1 MNYIRNCAI
10 IVLDKTIREIESN
23 GKKGKVR
30 QARAAETRKRI
41 VAAAKK
47 LITENGFEN
56 VSIEEIAKE
65 AEVST
70 GSFYTYFKKK
80 EDVIEELNQLSFYR
94 LAEITNEM
102 KDKGLDDRLKY
113 YCRQFLAEIERVGI
127 EICRQWIRNNIT
139 PVNMEISGKETTK
152 YNHDY
157 LAMKSLLEEGIRRG
171 ELTVDTPVDEM
182 AFYINTQ
189 LYGLMV
195 AWCMT
200 DASVVGS
207 DRTDAFCETVM
218 KPALMP
224 YRK

>member
-1 MNYIRNCAI
+1 M
-10 IVLDKTIREIESN
+10 E
-23 GKKGKVR
+23 KKGKVR

-41 VAAAKK
+41 VATAKK

-207 DRTDAFCETVM
+207 DRTDAFWETVM

-224 YRK
+224 YIK

>member
-1 MNYIRNCAI
+1 M
-10 IVLDKTIREIESN
+10 E
-23 GKKGKVR
+23 KKGKVR

-56 VSIEEIAKE
+56 VSIEDIAKE

-80 EDVIEELNQLSFYR
+80 EDVVEELNQLSFYQ
-94 LAEITNEM
+94 LSEITNEM

-113 YCRQFLAEIERVGI
+113 YCREFLAEIERVGI

>member
-1 MNYIRNCAI
+1 METKR
-10 IVLDKTIREIESN
+10 
-23 GKKGKVR
+23 KVR

-207 DRTDAFCETVM
+207 DRTDAFWETVM

>member
-1 MNYIRNCAI
+1 M
-10 IVLDKTIREIESN
+10 E
-23 GKKGKVR
+23 KKGKVR

-41 VAAAKK
+41 VATAKK

-207 DRTDAFCETVM
+207 DRTDAFWETVM

>member
-1 MNYIRNCAI
+1 M
-10 IVLDKTIREIESN
+10 E
-23 GKKGKVR
+23 KKGKVR

-41 VAAAKK
+41 VTAAKK

-127 EICRQWIRNNIT
+127 EICRQWIRNNIA

-157 LAMKSLLEEGIRRG
+157 LAMKSLLEEGISRG
-171 ELTVDTPVDEM
+171 ELAADTPVDEM
-182 AFYINTQ
+182 ALYINAQ

-207 DRTDAFCETVM
+207 DRTDAFWETVM

-224 YRK
+224 YIK

>member
-1 MNYIRNCAI
+1 ME
-10 IVLDKTIREIESN
+10 T
-23 GKKGKVR
+23 KGKVR
-30 QARAAETRKRI
+30 KARAAETRKRI

-56 VSIEEIAKE
+56 VSIEEIARE

-80 EDVIEELNQLSFYR
+80 EDIVEELNQLNFYR
-94 LAEITNEM
+94 LAESANEIE
-102 KDKGLDDRLKY
+102 DQDLNDRVKY
-113 YCRQFLAEIERVGI
+113 YCREFLAEIERVGI

-139 PVNMEISGKETTK
+139 PVEMEISDKKTTK
-152 YNHDY
+152 YQHDY
-157 LAMKSLLEEGIRRG
+157 LAMRSILAEGVKRG
-171 ELTVDTPVDEM
+171 ELSAEAPVDEL
-182 AFYINTQ
+182 ALFFNAQ

-207 DRTDAFCETVM
+207 DKTDAFCETVM
-218 KPALMP
+218 NSALMRAP
-224 YRK
+224 FLKDSEK

>member
-1 MNYIRNCAI
+1 MG
-10 IVLDKTIREIESN
+10 T
-23 GKKGKVR
+23 KGKVR
-30 QARAAETRKRI
+30 QARATETRKSI

-157 LAMKSLLEEGIRRG
+157 LAMKSLLEEGIRRD
-171 ELTVDTPVDEM
+171 ELAADTPVDEM
-182 AFYINTQ
+182 AFYINAQ

-195 AWCMT
+195 VWCMT

>member
-1 MNYIRNCAI
+1 M
-10 IVLDKTIREIESN
+10 E
-23 GKKGKVR
+23 KKGKVR

-56 VSIEEIAKE
+56 VSIENIAKE

-80 EDVIEELNQLSFYR
+80 EDVVEELNQLSFYR

-113 YCRQFLAEIERVGI
+113 YCRQFLSEIERVGI

-157 LAMKSLLEEGIRRG
+157 LAMKSLLEEGISRG
-171 ELTVDTPVDEM
+171 ELAADTPVDEM
-182 AFYINTQ
+182 AVYINAQ
-189 LYGLMV
+189 LYGFMV

-200 DASVVGS
+200 AASVVGS
-207 DRTDAFCETVM
+207 DRTDEFWENVM

>member
-1 MNYIRNCAI
+1 METKR
-10 IVLDKTIREIESN
+10 
-23 GKKGKVR
+23 KVR

-157 LAMKSLLEEGIRRG
+157 LAMKSLLEEGISRG
-171 ELTVDTPVDEM
+171 ELAADTPVDEM
-182 AFYINTQ
+182 ALYINAQ

-207 DRTDAFCETVM
+207 DRTDAFWETVM

>member
-1 MNYIRNCAI
+1 M
-10 IVLDKTIREIESN
+10 E
-23 GKKGKVR
+23 KKGKVR

-65 AEVST
+65 PEVST

-207 DRTDAFCETVM
+207 DRTDAFWETVM

-224 YRK
+224 YIK

>member
-1 MNYIRNCAI
+1 M
-10 IVLDKTIREIESN
+10 E
-23 GKKGKVR
+23 KKGKVR
-30 QARAAETRKRI
+30 RARAAETRKRI

>member
-1 MNYIRNCAI
+1 ME
-10 IVLDKTIREIESN
+10 T
-23 GKKGKVR
+23 KGKVR

-56 VSIEEIAKE
+56 VSIENIAKE

-80 EDVIEELNQLSFYR
+80 EDVVEELNQLSFYR
-94 LAEITNEM
+94 LAEITNEK

-182 AFYINTQ
+182 ALYINAQ

>member
-1 MNYIRNCAI
+1 M
-10 IVLDKTIREIESN
+10 E
-23 GKKGKVR
+23 KKGKVR

-41 VAAAKK
+41 VATVKK

>member
-1 MNYIRNCAI
+1 M
-10 IVLDKTIREIESN
+10 E
-23 GKKGKVR
+23 KKGKVR

-157 LAMKSLLEEGIRRG
+157 LAMKSLLEEGISRG
-171 ELTVDTPVDEM
+171 ELAADTPVDEM
-182 AFYINTQ
+182 ALYINAQ

-207 DRTDAFCETVM
+207 DRTDAFWETVM

-224 YRK
+224 YRN

>member
-1 MNYIRNCAI
+1 M
-10 IVLDKTIREIESN
+10 E
-23 GKKGKVR
+23 KKGKVR

-56 VSIEEIAKE
+56 VSIENIAKE

-80 EDVIEELNQLSFYR
+80 EDVVEELNQLSFYR

-113 YCRQFLAEIERVGI
+113 YCRQFLSEIERVGI

-157 LAMKSLLEEGIRRG
+157 LAMKSLLEEGISRG
-171 ELTVDTPVDEM
+171 ELAADTPVDEM

>member
-1 MNYIRNCAI
+1 M
-10 IVLDKTIREIESN
+10 E
-23 GKKGKVR
+23 KKGKVR

-56 VSIEEIAKE
+56 VSIEDIAKE

-182 AFYINTQ
+182 AFFINTQ

>member
-1 MNYIRNCAI
+1 M
-10 IVLDKTIREIESN
+10 E
-23 GKKGKVR
+23 KKGKVR

-47 LITENGFEN
+47 MITENGFEN

-139 PVNMEISGKETTK
+139 PFNMEISGKETTK

-182 AFYINTQ
+182 AFFINTQ

-207 DRTDAFCETVM
+207 DRTDAFCEIVM

>member
-1 MNYIRNCAI
+1 M
-10 IVLDKTIREIESN
+10 LDKTIREIESN

-139 PVNMEISGKETTK
+139 PFNMEISGKETTK

-157 LAMKSLLEEGIRRG
+157 FSMKSLLEEGIRRG
-171 ELTVDTPVDEM
+171 ELAVDTPVDKM
-182 AFYINTQ
+182 AFFINTQ

-207 DRTDAFCETVM
+207 DRTDAFWETVM

>member
-1 MNYIRNCAI
+1 M
-10 IVLDKTIREIESN
+10 EE
-23 GKKGKVR
+23 KGRVR

-65 AEVST
+65 AGVST
-70 GSFYTYFKKK
+70 GSFYTYFKRK
-80 EDVIEELNQLSFYR
+80 EDVVEELNQANFYR
-94 LAEITNEM
+94 LAEITNDL
-102 KDKGLDDRLKY
+102 KDKDVNDRLRY
-113 YCRQFLAEIERVGI
+113 YCHEFLAEIERVGI
-127 EICRQWIRNNIT
+127 EICRQWIRNNVT
-139 PVNMEISGKETTK
+139 PVDMEISGKETTK
-152 YNHDY
+152 YAHDY
-157 LAMKSLLEEGIRRG
+157 LAMKSLFEEGVIRG
-171 ELTVDTPVDEM
+171 ELSAATPVDEL
-182 AFYINTQ
+182 ALFFNAQ

-207 DRTDAFCETVM
+207 DKTDAFFELVM

>member
-1 MNYIRNCAI
+1 MG
-10 IVLDKTIREIESN
+10 T
-23 GKKGKVR
+23 KGKVR
-30 QARAAETRKRI
+30 QARATETRKRI

-56 VSIEEIAKE
+56 VSIEDIVKE

-80 EDVIEELNQLSFYR
+80 EDVVEELNQLSFYR

-102 KDKGLDDRLKY
+102 QDKGLDDRLKY

-127 EICRQWIRNNIT
+127 EICRQWIRNNIA

-157 LAMKSLLEEGIRRG
+157 LAMKSLLEEGIRRD
-171 ELTVDTPVDEM
+171 ELAADTPVDEM
-182 AFYINTQ
+182 AFYINAQ

-195 AWCMT
+195 VWCMT

>member
-1 MNYIRNCAI
+1 M
-10 IVLDKTIREIESN
+10 E
-23 GKKGKVR
+23 KKGKVR

-56 VSIEEIAKE
+56 VSIEDIAKE

-113 YCRQFLAEIERVGI
+113 YCRQFLSEIERVGI

-157 LAMKSLLEEGIRRG
+157 LAMKSLLEEGISRG
-171 ELTVDTPVDEM
+171 ELAADTPVDEM
-182 AFYINTQ
+182 ALYINAQ

-207 DRTDAFCETVM
+207 DRTDAFWETVM

-224 YRK
+224 YRN